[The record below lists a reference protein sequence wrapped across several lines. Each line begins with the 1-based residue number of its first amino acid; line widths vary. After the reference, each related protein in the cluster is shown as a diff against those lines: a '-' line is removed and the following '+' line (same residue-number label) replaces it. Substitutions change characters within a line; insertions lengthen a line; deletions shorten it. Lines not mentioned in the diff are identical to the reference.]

1 MSKNTLEQMKNVDI
15 STVDP
20 AKLVDIR
27 EIQIDEQKTREE
39 RLRDFV
45 MQVKNPYCFRVGKVA
60 VKLTFPEA
68 GATLE
73 DRLQNLMTKL

>member
-20 AKLVDIR
+20 AELVDIR
-27 EIQIDEQKTREE
+27 KIQIDQQKTREE

-45 MQVKNPYCFRVGKVA
+45 LQVKNPYCFRVGKVA
-60 VKLTFPEA
+60 VKLTFPEG

>member
-1 MSKNTLEQMKNVDI
+1 MCKSTLEQMKNVDI
-15 STVDP
+15 STVDL
-20 AKLVDIR
+20 AELVDIR
-27 EIQIDEQKTREE
+27 EIQIDQQKTREE

-45 MQVKNPYCFRVGKVA
+45 LQVKNPYCFRVGKVA
-60 VKLTFPEA
+60 VKLTFSEC

>member
-20 AKLVDIR
+20 AELVDIR
-27 EIQIDEQKTREE
+27 EIQIDQQKTREE

-45 MQVKNPYCFRVGKVA
+45 LQVKNPYCFRVGKVA
-60 VKLTFPEA
+60 VKLTFPECR
-68 GATLE
+68 ATLE
-73 DRLQNLMTKL
+73 DRRQNLMTKL

>member
-1 MSKNTLEQMKNVDI
+1 MCRNTLEQMKNVDI

-20 AKLVDIR
+20 AELVDIH
-27 EIQIDEQKTREE
+27 EIQIDQQKTHEE

-45 MQVKNPYCFRVGKVA
+45 LQVKNPYCFRVGKVA
-60 VKLTFPEA
+60 VKLTFPEC

>member
-20 AKLVDIR
+20 AELVDIR

-60 VKLTFPEA
+60 VKLNFPEV

>member
-1 MSKNTLEQMKNVDI
+1 MCKNTLEQMKNVNI
-15 STVDP
+15 CTVDL
-20 AKLVDIR
+20 AELVDIR
-27 EIQIDEQKTREE
+27 EIQIDQQKTREE

-45 MQVKNPYCFRVGKVA
+45 LQVKNPYCFRVGKVV
-60 VKLTFPEA
+60 VKLTFPEC

>member
-20 AKLVDIR
+20 AELVDIR

-45 MQVKNPYCFRVGKVA
+45 MQVKNPYCFRVGKGA
-60 VKLTFPEA
+60 VKLTFPEV